1 MRFLSKKEEFISE
14 KVFLNLVNES
24 RIYYS
29 PKLSEWIESLY
40 GEEPIANKLSLIET
54 GELDTVDITL
64 IDFAEKPGYLTYTTE
79 KNIKNNISK
88 FPDLIPDFNPEDN
101 FMTKVL
107 PSKVDKYYKDGNE
120 IWKKSRNTIKLGVLL
135 NSLFPGQ
142 FDSNQIE
149 AFTNKMKSFQS
160 DNKVKIVEGEEI
172 RKWYLEVNYLN
183 DDDPLGSSCMR
194 YERCQSYL
202 DIYVKNPDVCK
213 MAVCLQG
220 DKLVA
225 RALIWKV
232 TTKSKGEFE
241 WFMDRR
247 YYCIESYN
255 QTLIDY
261 AVENGWAYRATNTF
275 VDVKNVIYKGEKFN
289 CDMTV
294 ELDENISYKKYP
306 YVDTFRRFYPETAIL
321 ENESEVKGSNFII
334 LNDTSGSYISSQ
346 QDRNDDDR
354 DDEDMVWSEYEGEM
368 IHIDDAVYVS
378 RGWNRYHGWY
388 RIDSGVIEY
397 CEDISEYVYEEDA
410 RYSEYWGYNIYAD
423 NAVWVLAGIRNYFD
437 GDYVGSNDGSNVWI
451 ESARISHLLWYKILK
466 DRLEEYDGI
475 LTDILVKDWKGDWI
489 LKDYQIRTYCLTA
502 EELEKLDIPRSIL
515 IYLSKADAEILGI
528 QIEGDERV
536 CDVYEYNNDLLDLK
550 KENGLDFWD
559 RLKSKAEN
567 LDLKRFGIMKKIE
580 ELEK

>member
-29 PKLSEWIESLY
+29 PKLSEWIETLY

-88 FPDLIPDFNPEDN
+88 YPELIPDFNPEDN

-107 PSKVDKYYKDGNE
+107 PSKVDKYYKDENE

-142 FDSNQIE
+142 FDSSQIE

-160 DNKVKIVEGEEI
+160 DGKVKIVEGEEI

-194 YERCQSYL
+194 YEKCQPYL

-213 MAVCLQG
+213 MAICLQG

-255 QTLIDY
+255 QTLIDH

-321 ENESEVKGSNFII
+321 ENENEVKGSNFII
-334 LNDTSGSYISSQ
+334 LNHTSGSFTPSQ
-346 QDRNDDDR
+346 ESRDDDDDR

-378 RGWNRYHGWY
+378 RGWNRNHGWY
-388 RIDSGVIEY
+388 RTDSGVIEY

-410 RYSEYWGYNIYAD
+410 RYSEYWGYSIYAD
-423 NAVWVLAGIRNYFD
+423 NAVWVLASTRNYFD
-437 GDYVGSNDGSNVWI
+437 GDYVSSEDGVDVWVGLGQ
-451 ESARISHLLWYKILK
+451 ISHLYWYKILK
-466 DRLEEYDGI
+466 YRLEEYDGI

-489 LKDYQIRTYCLTA
+489 LKDYQIRTYCLTS

-536 CDVYEYNNDLLDLK
+536 CDVHEYNNDLLDLK

-580 ELEK
+580 ELR